1 MAGFKKGSSNFVQ
14 QQGQDKDIEIKE
26 EPIEAVDKQE
36 DVDKM
41 RLEDIIFSIGNNI
54 TNDETESTSKEPWNE
69 AEIKPEILAEIKPD
83 IHKKN
88 SNHQGRPKQNSQALA
103 SLNDQLIGS
112 SANKPPNNQYSQD
125 IFEKWSKGTCVFQC
139 QICTLITG
147 DSVIFWKHV
156 KDEHNIQKETAMFK
170 DKSQCIISNKIT
182 CNLCQKEIR
191 FDYKTLITHVNV
203 KHDMKLFDFYQRFYQ
218 AEVER
223 KEGLQAVKIENFG
236 IPSENTPSETSTI
249 PEIVE
254 NPRQTLNNLDDSSSS
269 IMVTDSKNDQ
279 EEDNSPVIYCL
290 CRKPERPNMIGC
302 DHCDEWFH
310 PDCLKL
316 TKADVKELTDCD
328 WTCPKCEIKEEEGM

>member
-26 EPIEAVDKQE
+26 EPIEAVDKQD
-36 DVDKM
+36 DVDKY

-69 AEIKPEILAEIKPD
+69 AEIKPEI
-83 IHKKN
+83 HKKN
-88 SNHQGRPKQNSQALA
+88 SNHQRRPKQNSQALA
-103 SLNDQLIGS
+103 SLNDQYEPI
-112 SANKPPNNQYSQD
+112 NFYKPPNNQYSDD

-147 DSVIFWKHV
+147 DSVNFWKHV
-156 KDEHNIQKETAMFK
+156 KEKHNIQKETAMFK

-203 KHDMKLFDFYQRFYQ
+203 IHNMKLFDFYQRFYQ
-218 AEVER
+218 ADVER
-223 KEGLQAVKIENFG
+223 KEGLQTVKIENFG
-236 IPSENTPSETSTI
+236 IPTSTEKPPSETSTI

-254 NPRQTLNNLDDSSSS
+254 NPRQTLNNSGDASS
-269 IMVTDSKNDQ
+269 IMITASKNDQ
-279 EEDNSPVIYCL
+279 EDNSPVIYCL

-310 PDCLKL
+310 PDCLRL
-316 TKADVKELTDCD
+316 DESDVKELTGCD
-328 WTCPKCEIKEEEGM
+328 WMCPKCELKEGM

>member
-14 QQGQDKDIEIKE
+14 QEDIEIKE

-36 DVDKM
+36 DVDKF

-69 AEIKPEILAEIKPD
+69 AEIKPEILAEIKPE
-83 IHKKN
+83 IRKEN
-88 SNHQGRPKQNSQALA
+88 SNHQRRL
-103 SLNDQLIGS
+103 
-112 SANKPPNNQYSQD
+112 D

-139 QICTLITG
+139 QICTFLTA

-203 KHDMKLFDFYQRFYQ
+203 IHDMKLFDFYQRFYQ

-236 IPSENTPSETSTI
+236 IPSSTEKPPSETSTI

-254 NPRQTLNNLDDSSSS
+254 NPRQTLNNSGDSSSS
-269 IMVTDSKNDQ
+269 SMVTDSKNDQ
-279 EEDNSPVIYCL
+279 EENGPVIYCL

-310 PDCLKL
+310 PDCLRL
-316 TKADVKELTDCD
+316 DEADVEELTGCG
-328 WTCPKCEIKEEEGM
+328 WMCPKCERKEGM